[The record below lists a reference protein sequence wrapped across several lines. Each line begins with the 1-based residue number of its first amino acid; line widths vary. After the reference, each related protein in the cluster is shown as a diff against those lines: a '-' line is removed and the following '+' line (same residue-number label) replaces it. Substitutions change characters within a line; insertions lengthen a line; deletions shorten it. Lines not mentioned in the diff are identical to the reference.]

1 MLENQTNIYVLTTA
15 GPLLNFLDLFFG
27 WAFLCLETKKSGSM
41 QMSMV
46 TEPVCLIYLRRE
58 TL

>member
-27 WAFLCLETKKSGSM
+27 WAFLCLETNSM